1 MPSLRKGFI
10 GGRMAEFAPTV
21 DRLSENAFLVVALDG
36 AGSAEVRD
44 SALDGHLE
52 YVEKHCDR
60 YLICGPM
67 NVPGNPELVG
77 SFFLITADDEQD
89 ARDFLAGDPYMASG
103 MYASVTVHQV
113 SAAAGRLMGGVIW
126 ESAEAIRERAS

>member
-1 MPSLRKGFI
+1 
-10 GGRMAEFAPTV
+10 MAEFAPTV

-113 SAAAGRLMGGVIW
+113 SAAAGRWMGGVIW